1 MSENLEFRKKKLREE
16 LKVKLKNN
24 RRLRTL
30 FFNIVKI
37 SVKPDIFD
45 TILDQIYEFFKIDY
59 RVEKLFY
66 DN

>member
-1 MSENLEFRKKKLREE
+1 MSESLEFRKKKLREE

-24 RRLRTL
+24 RRLKTL

-45 TILDQIYEFFKIDY
+45 SILDQIYEFFKIDY

>member
-1 MSENLEFRKKKLREE
+1 MSESLEFRKKKLREE

>member
-1 MSENLEFRKKKLREE
+1 MSESLEFRKKKLREE

-45 TILDQIYEFFKIDY
+45 SILDQIYEFFKIDY